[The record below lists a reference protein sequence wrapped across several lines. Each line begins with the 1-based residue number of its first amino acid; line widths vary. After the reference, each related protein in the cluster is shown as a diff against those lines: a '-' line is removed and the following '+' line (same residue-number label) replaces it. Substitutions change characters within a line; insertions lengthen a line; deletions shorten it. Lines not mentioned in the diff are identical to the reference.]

1 MPTIEEMAA
10 KGQAKLQR
18 KATTMA
24 ASYEAAKT
32 RAVQNFQAVGF
43 GPTRTSNYQ
52 AGVQAAQTERPIPG
66 SGPGTGRPRCGSNC
80 AALGCCT

>member
-18 KATTMA
+18 KATMMA

-43 GPTRTSNYQ
+43 GPTRTTNYQ
-52 AGVQAAQTERPIPG
+52 SGVQAAQYRAPDPG
-66 SGPGTGRPRCGSNC
+66 KWARNWSAKMRE
-80 AALGCCT
+80 